1 MSPAAD
7 IDPATGDR
15 ILREAR
21 TSWWV
26 LWPRVALALVAAAVA
41 GVGAAMQDLP
51 GYGLA
56 VAGVVVFLWA
66 GIGALVRRRATTI
79 RLTDRAIVVQSGLAS
94 RHTSTLMLERIEA
107 IDIDQSILQ
116 RMTGTGTLTIRGT
129 GSEDLRFAGMQDPM
143 GFQADARRAIND
155 VGAARPARREER
167 SA

>member
-26 LWPRVALALVAAAVA
+26 LWPRVVLAVVGVAAAA
-41 GVGAAMQDLP
+41 VGASMQDLP
-51 GYGLA
+51 GYGLV

-66 GIGALVRRRATTI
+66 AVGALVRRRGTLI

-116 RMTGTGTLTIRGT
+116 RMVGIGTLTIRGT

-143 GFQADARRAIND
+143 GFQADARRAINEI
-155 VGAARPARREER
+155 GGGRPTRRQESAA
-167 SA
+167 